1 MTSESQGLSRGM
13 HLGGSSRGEIV
24 QPIME
29 LRNLNVYYGDFH
41 AVRDISLDVGAHQ
54 ITAFIGPSGCG
65 KSTVLRCLNRT
76 NDLVPSA
83 RVTGGIDYRGHDLYG
98 PTVDP
103 IEVRRRVGMV
113 FQKPNPFPK
122 SIFDNIAYGPRVT
135 GMKLNKSETADLVEH
150 ALNKAGLWAEVK
162 DKLDQSGF
170 ALSGGQQQRLCIA
183 RAIAT
188 SPDILLMDEPCAS
201 LDPIATSLIED
212 LMLELVNDYTV
223 VIVTHN
229 MQQAARVS
237 DRTAFFSAT
246 LDDAG
251 QRFGHLVE
259 MDQTSKIF
267 TNPSDSRTEDYI
279 SGRFG

>member
-1 MTSESQGLSRGM
+1 
-13 HLGGSSRGEIV
+13 
-24 QPIME
+24 ME

-41 AVRDISLDVGAHQ
+41 AVRDISLDVGANQ

-98 PTVDP
+98 PTVDA
-103 IEVRRRVGMV
+103 IEVRRRV
-113 FQKPNPFPK
+113 
-122 SIFDNIAYGPRVT
+122 AYGPRVT

-237 DRTAFFSAT
+237 DRTAFFSAKV
-246 LDDAG
+246 DDAG